1 MSALPATETR
11 FPGTGC
17 LLCIAAASM
26 ANSKLTTHTRTLGPE
41 DLPKLKQQAAELIR
55 KKGAEAVII
64 EEPLVVSDLPSASQ
78 KGPNQSLKDFTA
90 LKAKYGVD
98 KLVVFEILFL
108 GMQRSYS
115 SYIPTSDPKATLLG
129 FGYLVNL
136 SNNSFEWFAPVNI
149 VKSSEGAWDEAPA
162 FPGLTNAYYQTV
174 EAGKDAF
181 LKPLA
186 D

>member
-1 MSALPATETR
+1 MSALPAANTD
-11 FPGTGC
+11 FPGAGC
-17 LLCIAAASM
+17 LLCLAAASV
-26 ANSKLTTHTRTLGPE
+26 ANSKLTTHTKTLGPE

-64 EEPLVVSDLPSASQ
+64 EEPLVVDDLPSASQ
-78 KGPNQSLKDFTA
+78 KGPNQSPKDFAA

-98 KLVVFEILFL
+98 KLFVFDIQFL
-108 GMQRSYS
+108 GMQRPYS
-115 SYIPTSDPKATLLG
+115 SYIPSSDPKAVMLG

-136 SNNSFEWFAPVNI
+136 SNNSYEWFAPVNI

-162 FPGLTNAYYQTV
+162 FPGLTNAYYQVV

-186 D
+186 N